1 MTVLLLDSGA
11 RSPCGA
17 SLIPRIAVEAVAPE
31 APAVL
36 HSCHRLPLQMNL
48 HGNLWHRAGAMHPS
62 GTLYFTGN
70 RSDNYKQIIKSKKYY

>member
-17 SLIPRIAVEAVAPE
+17 ALIPRIAVEAVAPE

-36 HSCHRLPLQMNL
+36 RSCHRLSLQMNL
-48 HGNLWHRAGAMHPS
+48 RGNLWHRAGGHAPFWHPVF
-62 GTLYFTGN
+62 Y
-70 RSDNYKQIIKSKKYY
+70 RKSE